1 MSAQQ
6 AVHIALSLP
15 LNCSSRKCIF
25 INTSP
30 IDKRTFMLKP
40 PFLLKQEPDTYEDVM
55 CQSIIDYYIERPHNI
70 YNICLA
76 EFVSKYPKNG
86 THISKRKKPNVIWFI
101 KYNKQI
107 DNENSCREKLLLYV
121 PFEKH

>member
-30 IDKRTFMLKP
+30 IDKHTFMLKP
-40 PFLLKQEPDTYEDVM
+40 PFLLKQEPDTSKDVM
-55 CQSIIDYYIERPHNI
+55 CQSIIDYYIERPHTI
-70 YNICLA
+70 YICLA
-76 EFVSKYPKNG
+76 EFVSKYQKNG
-86 THISKRKKPNVIWFI
+86 THISKRKKPNVI
-101 KYNKQI
+101 
-107 DNENSCREKLLLYV
+107 
-121 PFEKH
+121 